1 MDKTC
6 LDWAEP
12 QVMIRCTSEKINQTI
27 AVLTPTPT
35 AVLPQGGGVMCPYQ
49 GTHQVGTN
57 IYYGLVAL
65 ASLGQALGEDNNRVT
80 NNSKLLHVHAI
91 SCAMYVTGQN

>member
-12 QVMIRCTSEKINQTI
+12 QVTIRCTSEKINQTI

-65 ASLGQALGEDNNRVT
+65 A
-80 NNSKLLHVHAI
+80 
-91 SCAMYVTGQN
+91 